1 VVGLFLKYVGFEID
15 ITGEKWL
22 QIFLMPP
29 THLVNLPDR
38 KSYDILNLIKPMMIS
53 IITTLPN
60 KLIFPFPGM

>member
-22 QIFLMPP
+22 QIFQIPP
-29 THLVNLPDR
+29 TDLQNLPDR

-53 IITTLPN
+53 INLHPPEKN
-60 KLIFPFPGM
+60 GSSG